1 MIITKKVFY
10 FLWQRHL
17 VDKFQTSELN
27 LKKKTNILL
36 NLLNF
41 ISNVKCQVCKRKEVR
56 YSLPAIYNPLLGI
69 RNDLSVTIADGVG
82 MIRMKYSI
90 LLINLALSFE
100 IWTLN

>member
-27 LKKKTNILL
+27 FKKFKYFL

-41 ISNVKCQVCKRKEVR
+41 ISNVKCQVRKRKEVR

-69 RNDLSVTIADGVG
+69 RKNLSVTIADGVG
-82 MIRMKYSI
+82 VICMKYSI
-90 LLINLALSFE
+90 LLINLAPSFE
-100 IWTLN
+100 ICTLN